1 MRRILFNRL
10 VNTLLIIVVTITIPA
25 CTQIASP
32 VLLGPNVSI
41 SQAINTETLTLL
53 TLNVAHGRKDALNQM
68 LVPGTS
74 ILNNLDEIA
83 ALLREADADVV
94 ALQEAD
100 GPSVWSGNFD
110 HVGYLAQAAGYPWDV
125 RSDHVKGKRLN
136 YGTGLLSR
144 TAFLEVISHDFPET
158 RLTLRK
164 GFTLGQIEWQPD
176 ENKPSITVDILSV
189 HLDFFRN
196 SIRKQQISSLLRI
209 LETRKRPVIILGDF
223 NSNWLAKDSVIRH
236 LAECGSTRVFEPHS
250 INLGT
255 YNSGEHLHRLDWVL
269 LSTDLEFKRYEV
281 LPDIVSDHQAM
292 VVEVSYIGGKQQN
305 KGSSNASSSQ
315 CNGSAT
321 AAGQPD

>member
-1 MRRILFNRL
+1 MVIAI
-10 VNTLLIIVVTITIPA
+10 TVTA

-32 VLLGPNVSI
+32 IRLGPNVAI

-53 TLNVAHGRKDALNQM
+53 TLNVAHGRKDALNQL
-68 LVPGTS
+68 LVPSTS

-83 ALLREADADVV
+83 AMLREADADVV

-144 TAFLEVISHDFPET
+144 TAFLEVISHDFPMSA
-158 RLTLRK
+158 LTLRK

-176 ENKPSITVDILSV
+176 ENKSPITVDILSV
-189 HLDFFRN
+189 HLDFLRN
-196 SIRKQQISSLLRI
+196 SVRKQQISDILRI

-223 NSNWLAKDSVIRH
+223 NSNWLVKDSVIRQ
-236 LAECGSTRVFEPHS
+236 LAECGGTRVFEPHS

-255 YNSGEHLHRLDWVL
+255 YNSGEHRHRLDWVL

-292 VVEVSYIGGKQQN
+292 IVEVSYIGGKQQN
-305 KGSSNASSSQ
+305 EGSSNASSSQ
-315 CNGSAT
+315 CNGST
-321 AAGQPD
+321 TSAGQPD